1 MKRLIVANPN
11 TNPRRYPKSVFRILE
26 ILPGAAVWLTLL
38 APFLL
43 SYTFPLFITT
53 SIIIFDV
60 FWLLKSLQ
68 TAYSLLRSWFM
79 LKANLRRDWQ
89 QQLDMSL
96 AARRSDDDTEIIDWR
111 EVYQAVIFPTFKEEE
126 AILEASIGSVA
137 DADYPVDR
145 KILVLATEA
154 RDSENARLVAGRLQ
168 AKFAHRFAL
177 FLVTEHPDGI
187 IGEVKGKGA
196 NATWAAK
203 ELVSEMNRREISLDR
218 VVVTTADADTRFYT
232 HYLQCLTY
240 MFSTTPDRTRCSYQP
255 VATFTNNIW
264 EASMISRVL
273 ALQTTFWQMVESTRD
288 WRLITF
294 STHAMSLKT
303 LDDMNYWC
311 TTVVNEDSRQFYRA
325 YFRYAGHFRA
335 IPLFLP
341 VYMDAV
347 HLGSFRATMKN
358 LYLQQQRWAYGA
370 EHTPYVILESLHH
383 HEISILSRISLVWR
397 QVSGHYSWATQ
408 AFFITIVGWLP
419 VLLNHTFAQQV
430 VAYNFP
436 TVTKTL
442 LTITWIGILA
452 SNFVSFQM
460 LPPRPERQKRGVT
473 ATKLV
478 AMLLQWVM
486 VPITSIFFG
495 AFVSIDSQTRLM
507 LGRYLGF
514 RVTEKKAL

>member
-1 MKRLIVANPN
+1 MKRLSIADPN
-11 TNPRRYPKSVFRILE
+11 TNPRRYPRQLFRLLE
-26 ILPGAAVWLTLL
+26 ILPGAIVWLTLL
-38 APFLL
+38 APFAL
-43 SYTFPLFITT
+43 SYSFPLFITT
-53 SIIIFDV
+53 SIIVFDV
-60 FWLLKSLQ
+60 FWLQKSLQ
-68 TAYSLLRSWFM
+68 TAYSLFVGWFM
-79 LKANLRRDWQ
+79 LRANLRRNWQ

-96 AARRSDDDTEIIDWR
+96 AARSSPTDTNIIDWHD
-111 EVYQAVIFPTFKEEE
+111 VYQVVIFPTYKEEL

-137 DADYPVDR
+137 SADYPSER
-145 KILVLATEA
+145 KVLVLATEA
-154 RDSENARLVAGRLQ
+154 RDAENARRVAAHLKD
-168 AKFAHRFAL
+168 KFADKFAL

-203 ELVSEMNRREISLDR
+203 QLVEEMKQRGVDLANVI
-218 VVVTTADADTRFYT
+218 VTTADADTRFFK

-240 MFSTTPDRTRCSYQP
+240 MYVTTPDRTRCSYQP

-264 EASMISRVL
+264 EASMVARVL

-294 STHAMSLKT
+294 STHAMSLQT
-303 LDDMNYWC
+303 LADMDYWC

-325 YFRYAGHFRA
+325 YFRYHGNFRA

-347 HLGSFRATMKN
+347 HLGSFKGTVKN

-370 EHTPYVILESLHH
+370 EHTPYVILESIHH
-383 HEISILSRISLVWR
+383 HEIPFLSRVSLVWR

-408 AFFITIVGWLP
+408 SFFITIVGWLP
-419 VLLNHTFAQQV
+419 VILNHEFAQQV

-436 TVTKTL
+436 TVTKIL
-442 LTITWIGILA
+442 LTITWLGILA

-460 LPPRPERQKRGVT
+460 LPPRPNAQGQGVT
-473 ATKLV
+473 LGKILS
-478 AMLLQWVM
+478 MLLQWLM

-495 AFVSIDSQTRLM
+495 SFVSIDSQTRLM

-514 RVTEKKAL
+514 RVTEKKAV

>member
-1 MKRLIVANPN
+1 MKRLTVADPN
-11 TNPRRYPKSVFRILE
+11 VNPRRYPRHVFRMLE

-43 SYTFPLFITT
+43 SYRFPLLITT

-68 TAYSLLRSWFM
+68 TAVSLLRGWFI
-79 LKANLRRDWQ
+79 LRANLRRDWQ

-96 AARRSDDDTEIIDWR
+96 AARSNEDDEGIIDWR
-111 EVYQAVIFPTFKEEE
+111 QIYQAVIFPTYKEEE
-126 AILEASIGSVA
+126 AILEASISSVA
-137 DADYPVDR
+137 NAEYPTDR

-154 RDSENARLVAGRLQ
+154 RDSENARAVAGRLQ
-168 AKFAHRFAL
+168 AKFANCFAL
-177 FLVTEHPDGI
+177 FLVTEHPDGML
-187 IGEVKGKGA
+187 GEVKGKGA

-203 ELVSEMNRREISLDR
+203 QLVAEMKERKIDLSK
-218 VVVTTADADTRFYT
+218 VIVTTADADTRFFT
-232 HYLQCLTY
+232 HYLQCLSY
-240 MFSTTPDRTRCSYQP
+240 MYATTPDRTHCSFQP

-264 EASMISRVL
+264 DASMIARVL

-294 STHAMSLKT
+294 STHAMSLRT
-303 LDDMNYWC
+303 LDDMDYWC

-325 YFRYAGHFRA
+325 YFRYHGKFRA

-347 HLGSFRATMKN
+347 HVGNFRGTIKN

-370 EHTPYVILESLHH
+370 EHTPYVILESFYHR
-383 HEISILSRISLVWR
+383 EISILSRISIVWR
-397 QVSGHYSWATQ
+397 QVNGHFSWATQ

-419 VLLNHTFAQQV
+419 VLLNHTFSQQV

-436 TVTKTL
+436 TVTKLL
-442 LTITWIGILA
+442 LTVTWIGILA

-460 LPPRPERQKRGVT
+460 LPPRPERQQRGKTMV
-473 ATKLV
+473 KLIQ
-478 AMLLQWVM
+478 MLLQWIM
-486 VPITSIFFG
+486 VPVTSIFFG